1 MYEDTFLIYS
11 YITILT
17 CNLAITFS
25 RPGHHKNIVYSVSTL
40 QLVYLSYVECTG
52 TGEASCRNC
61 NGFIMLVSM
70 LV

>member
-17 CNLAITFS
+17 CNLAITFP
-25 RPGHHKNIVYSVSTL
+25 RPKNIAYLMCL
-40 QLVYLSYVECTG
+40 QLVYLSSVECTG
-52 TGEASCRNC
+52 TREASCRNC

>member
-17 CNLAITFS
+17 CNLAITFPRGLGTIKTLS
-25 RPGHHKNIVYSVSTL
+25 SVSTP
-40 QLVYLSYVECTG
+40 QLVYLSSVECTG